1 MKNKLKEKYGRFTVE
16 IFDDNG
22 TLELKDTVSI
32 NENMPE
38 RYKKA
43 VKTILTTLSEEYPLL
58 VISKADTVHKQDVN

>member
-43 VKTILTTLSEEYPLL
+43 VKTILTTLSEE
-58 VISKADTVHKQDVN
+58 

>member
-58 VISKADTVHKQDVN
+58 VICNADTVHKQDVN